1 MTHSQSY
8 SNSFKSFYAS
18 TVSSVVGNTQTHA
31 GVFPPALPWPAA
43 SAQCASGSG
52 KALAHHII
60 FKETVHAN
68 IADGKVA
75 WFLSWREE
83 TEKETL
89 SFSQKKADWN
99 QTGVIIL
106 TIDLIKEFASWK

>member
-52 KALAHHII
+52 KALTHHII

-68 IADGKVA
+68 IDDGNKNG
-75 WFLSWREE
+75 FCHG
-83 TEKETL
+83 EKRL
-89 SFSQKKADWN
+89 KK
-99 QTGVIIL
+99 
-106 TIDLIKEFASWK
+106 KR